1 MSHYDHIRDREHHGR
16 MRQQAIRHS
25 TQTQREIQTS
35 DPDTDAD
42 ADTAVAKLASG
53 IAFGTGTITATYPT
67 WPGDLTSK
75 LFPTISCNLLDPFDS
90 LCESP
95 KRLQQLLRHRE
106 APPPHL
112 SSTLCNR

>member
-1 MSHYDHIRDREHHGR
+1 MSHYDHVRDREHHGR
-16 MRQQAIRHS
+16 IKQRAIRRS
-25 TQTQREIQTS
+25 IQQQREIQTS

-42 ADTAVAKLASG
+42 AESAVAKLASG
-53 IAFGTGTITATYPT
+53 IVLGTGTITAAYPT
-67 WPGDLTSK
+67 WPGDLASK

-95 KRLQQLLRHRE
+95 KRLQRLLRHRA

-112 SSTLCNR
+112 SSTLRNR